1 MKKQIE
7 KLVRNKQEEVI
18 LRKGKK
24 LGIWLFQEN
33 KYMENIHNPES
44 LDKLAHDNSTKS

>member
-1 MKKQIE
+1 MI
-7 KLVRNKQEEVI
+7 
-18 LRKGKK
+18 
-24 LGIWLFQEN
+24 FQEN

>member
-7 KLVRNKQEEVI
+7 KSVRNKQEEV
-18 LRKGKK
+18 RKGKK